1 MIGAILVILF
11 AHFVGD
17 FVVQPDKVA
26 TNKWRSNKALT
37 IHVALYTLTLFAFVW
52 MLIIPTADFSTWC
65 WYLYWAV
72 FNGVCHWI
80 TDYVISKDRKTYWDE
95 KDYRMYFIM
104 VGFDQTAHYA
114 VLAITYSILTNFII

>member
-1 MIGAILVILF
+1 MTVAILVILF

-26 TNKWRSNKALT
+26 QNKWHSNKALT
-37 IHVALYTLTLFAFVW
+37 IHVALYTLMLFLFVW
-52 MLIIPTADFSTWC
+52 LFLIPTADFVTWH

-72 FNGVCHWI
+72 LNGASHWV

-104 VGFDQTAHYA
+104 VGFDQMAHYA
-114 VLAITYSILTNFII
+114 VLAVSYSILTNFII